1 MAGIRTTRWTAGA
14 FFAGAALL
22 YLYGVLLT
30 PHMPVQAAAV
40 ALPLDFMVGIPLA
53 FYLLVVRPRCLTPLL
68 VLPAI
73 WLGYGLSVLA
83 LGAVDAGVL
92 PLLLAAL
99 VPVEVGI
106 AGCEV
111 VRIVRAFRKAKAA
124 SEDPMEWLFAAT
136 RQLVRKEL
144 PARMMAAELAVW
156 YYALFSWRERSQ
168 APAEEARY
176 SYHNA
181 GGYLNMMMGLALAF
195 PVEIVGVHLLLSQW
209 SAAAAWVATLL
220 SVYAGVW
227 LVGDARARIMRPVT
241 VGSEGLRL
249 ECGIQMQARIP
260 FDTVARVAAA
270 EPAADAIGKAER
282 LNYGTFY
289 QANVWVVAER
299 PVEVRTLLG
308 TKRVRAIG
316 LSLDDPQA
324 FIADVGARL
333 GVQDG

>member
-1 MAGIRTTRWTAGA
+1 MAGIRTTRWIAAA

-22 YLYGVLLT
+22 YLYGVLAT
-30 PHMPVQAAAV
+30 PHMPAQAAAW
-40 ALPLDFMVGIPLA
+40 ALPLDFMMGIPLA
-53 FYLLVVRPRCLTPLL
+53 FYFLVVRPRRLTPLL

-83 LGAVDAGVL
+83 LGSADAGVL

-99 VPVEVGI
+99 VPVEAAI

-111 VRIVRAFRKAKAA
+111 VHIVRAFRKAKAA
-124 SEDPMEWLFAAT
+124 ADDPMEWLFAAT
-136 RQLVRKEL
+136 RRLVRKEL

-156 YYALFSWRERSQ
+156 YYALFSWRKRPQ
-168 APAEEARY
+168 APAGEARY
-176 SYHNA
+176 SYRNA

-195 PVEIVGVHLLLSQW
+195 SVEIVGVHLLLTQW

-220 SVYAGVW
+220 SAYAGVW
-227 LVGDARARIMRPVT
+227 LLGDARARVMRPVT
-241 VGSEGLRL
+241 VGGVGLRL

-260 FDTVARVAAA
+260 FDAVARVVAT
-270 EPAADAIGKAER
+270 EPAADAMGKAER
-282 LNYGTFY
+282 LNYG
-289 QANVWVVAER
+289 
-299 PVEVRTLLG
+299 TLLG

-333 GVQDG
+333 GV